1 MAQWLDV
8 VGRGHSGSTV
18 LDAMLANAQGIESVG
33 ELVTGMGRCDDLCR
47 LESRPENQAY
57 VLSDA
62 GVPAFGTRSEVCL
75 DCMEGVLRSIEH
87 RERPMQWCV
96 TGSSGYIGSRLVT
109 TLQELGHE
117 VTGIDR
123 RPASSSA
130 PNRFIQADLL
140 EASELACVL
149 AGADTVFH
157 LAAAKDDWGL
167 TAEEYYRDNV
177 HATRALIDAGREA
190 GVTNWIF
197 YSTVAVLGASREPLD
212 ETAPATPVIPYG
224 ASKAE
229 AETLFHE
236 LAADDRH
243 ARVLIMRPSAV
254 YGPGAPPN
262 TNIYRLIE
270 AVYRNRFVTIGN
282 GRALKTTSYLDNLL
296 AATLF
301 AMEHM
306 DQGVQTFIY
315 VDEPVLTTNELVER
329 AYHLLGRS
337 RPTRRVPLW
346 LAWPIAH
353 VADAAA
359 AALKVDLPITAARI
373 RKIGR
378 AHV

>member
-1 MAQWLDV
+1 MD
-8 VGRGHSGSTV
+8 R
-18 LDAMLANAQGIESVG
+18 
-33 ELVTGMGRCDDLCR
+33 
-47 LESRPENQAY
+47 
-57 VLSDA
+57 
-62 GVPAFGTRSEVCL
+62 VP
-75 DCMEGVLRSIEH
+75 EH
-87 RERPMQWCV
+87 RWPTMKCCV

-109 TLQELGHE
+109 TLRELGHE

-123 RPASSSA
+123 IPPASST
-130 PNRFIQADLL
+130 PNRFIQVDLL
-140 EASELACVL
+140 EMRDLTSILT
-149 AGADTVFH
+149 GADTVFH

-167 TAEEYYRDNV
+167 TAGEYYRDNL
-177 HATRALIDAGREA
+177 HATRALIDAGRAA
-190 GVTNWIF
+190 GVKDWVF
-197 YSTVAVLGASREPLD
+197 YSTVAVLGPSREPLD

-236 LAADDRH
+236 LAAGDRH
-243 ARVLIMRPSAV
+243 VRVLIMRPSAV

-270 AVYRNRFVTIGN
+270 AVHRNRFVTIGN

-315 VDEPVLTTNELVER
+315 VDEPVLTTNELVEH

-359 AALKVDLPITAARI
+359 TVLKVDLPITAARI
-373 RKIGR
+373 RKFCTSTNFTAR
-378 AHV
+378 ALHSLGFVQPVSNEDALRATTKWYLDRQSQASGNEIKA